1 MKEWSREER
10 YRVLKSKEEIVDV
23 HKRNA
28 ASVYRQ
34 SYHIQPV
41 SGLSSDPNG
50 FIYHK
55 GIWHLFYQ
63 WTPWGAVHGLKYWY
77 HVTSTDLVHW
87 KNEGI
92 GLAPDCDYDN
102 KGCHSGSGFA
112 YGDDMYLF
120 YTGNHRDENWVRTPY
135 TCVAQYTPEGLK
147 KMPSPLFG
155 PRDDYAEHQRDP
167 KVVYVKEK
175 DMYFIFIGAMSEDK
189 RGTTLI
195 YKSSSLLEGWS
206 FAGELKVPGYEHF
219 GGMWECPCIAN
230 IDGKDVFVFSPQYTT
245 LEGRGNSTNHNV
257 YLVGKMDYDTLTFTP
272 ETDYR
277 YLDYGFDFYAAQ
289 MAANVNDDK
298 KAIMITWIGLPDNHY
313 PTEEEDYE
321 GSMTIARELRLKG
334 NRIVQSPVKAIEQ
347 LREECDE
354 EEGKLSKAMEMIVDF
369 NEGDASLHLFTKENG
384 EGGFTIDYNANTK
397 TITVDKSHMDKR
409 FNEHVFETLDVPLD
423 EDLKNMRIFIDSSSV
438 EIFINDGL
446 YTFTAHVYPTEKE
459 CGYTHSDNV
468 SMSRYKLKASVK
480 DDFVV

>member
-102 KGCHSGSGFA
+102 KGCHSVSGFA

-135 TCVAQYTPEGLK
+135 TCVAQ
-147 KMPSPLFG
+147 
-155 PRDDYAEHQRDP
+155 
-167 KVVYVKEK
+167 
-175 DMYFIFIGAMSEDK
+175 
-189 RGTTLI
+189 
-195 YKSSSLLEGWS
+195 
-206 FAGELKVPGYEHF
+206 
-219 GGMWECPCIAN
+219 
-230 IDGKDVFVFSPQYTT
+230 
-245 LEGRGNSTNHNV
+245 
-257 YLVGKMDYDTLTFTP
+257 
-272 ETDYR
+272 
-277 YLDYGFDFYAAQ
+277 
-289 MAANVNDDK
+289 
-298 KAIMITWIGLPDNHY
+298 
-313 PTEEEDYE
+313 
-321 GSMTIARELRLKG
+321 
-334 NRIVQSPVKAIEQ
+334 
-347 LREECDE
+347 
-354 EEGKLSKAMEMIVDF
+354 
-369 NEGDASLHLFTKENG
+369 
-384 EGGFTIDYNANTK
+384 
-397 TITVDKSHMDKR
+397 
-409 FNEHVFETLDVPLD
+409 
-423 EDLKNMRIFIDSSSV
+423 
-438 EIFINDGL
+438 
-446 YTFTAHVYPTEKE
+446 
-459 CGYTHSDNV
+459 
-468 SMSRYKLKASVK
+468 
-480 DDFVV
+480 